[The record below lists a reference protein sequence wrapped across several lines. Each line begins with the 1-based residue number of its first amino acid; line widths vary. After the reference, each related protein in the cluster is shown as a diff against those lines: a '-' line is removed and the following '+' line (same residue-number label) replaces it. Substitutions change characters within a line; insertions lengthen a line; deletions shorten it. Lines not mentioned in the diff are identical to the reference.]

1 MEAMFYKCGPDIKV
15 RPVKAMFY
23 KCTPANKVGSVK
35 ATFYK
40 CGPVIKV
47 GPVKAMF
54 LLKQLIY
61 LLAVLIKPF
70 LRFPWGGVK
79 SVTSSTPCLCR
90 SPGLLQCTERVSAC
104 LPHSRL
110 FSSSLRVVLL
120 LFCLSVLLL
129 FDPCNIKTL
138 WDCTNKVSYLSK
150 LQVPYLTILCHTGP
164 NILATTG
171 LPEKTLSNNAASNT
185 LIVVPVAMF
194 LLGALVATGVMLI
207 VFR

>member
-1 MEAMFYKCGPDIKV
+1 METMFYKCGPDIKV
-15 RPVKAMFY
+15 RPVKAM
-23 KCTPANKVGSVK
+23 
-35 ATFYK
+35 FYK

-61 LLAVLIKPF
+61 LLAVRVKPF

-79 SVTSSTPCLCR
+79 SITSSTSCLCR
-90 SPGLLQCTERVSAC
+90 SPGLLQCNERVSAC
-104 LPHSRL
+104 IPHSRL

-129 FDPCNIKTL
+129 FDPCNIKSL
-138 WDCTNKVSYLSK
+138 WDCTNKVSHLSN

-164 NILATTG
+164 NMLATTV
-171 LPEKTLSNNAASNT
+171 LPEKTLSNNAASNSTAAALGTGT